1 MSGLTLDEMNRRIAT
16 RDAER
21 DCPRAVTAALVRMK
35 IRRKRSPPAQF
46 CSLCTVDIPRPHNA
60 PPDWT
65 PRQEPLGRNDAL
77 VSVCEPCATGP
88 IVERDHLFGGGS
100 GIGHDG
106 HDGVGEGGRRRGTA
120 GRGGR

>member
-1 MSGLTLDEMNRRIAT
+1 MSGLTLDEMNRRIAA

-21 DCPRAVTAALVRMK
+21 DRPRAVTAALVRMK

-46 CSLCTVDIPRPHNA
+46 CSLCTVDIPRPFNA

-77 VSVCEPCATGP
+77 VSVCEPCATELP
-88 IVERDHLFGGGS
+88 RERDHLFSSRGAVGRDGMGEGSRRGGS
-100 GIGHDG
+100 GW
-106 HDGVGEGGRRRGTA
+106 RGK
-120 GRGGR
+120 